1 MLRFLLFP
9 VTSHSIPR
17 RTTFTSIRLSCNCF
31 QALEEYV
38 LSTEIEVPVYFAE
51 ESEDLDY
58 LAESLQG
65 LGNEKSASAA
75 QGKILAYFADFM

>member
-1 MLRFLLFP
+1 L
-9 VTSHSIPR
+9 
-17 RTTFTSIRLSCNCF
+17 

-58 LAESLQG
+58 LVEGLQG
-65 LGNEKSASAA
+65 LGTEKSASAA
-75 QGKILAYFADFM
+75 QGKILSVVCLEIFNL

>member
-1 MLRFLLFP
+1 M
-9 VTSHSIPR
+9 
-17 RTTFTSIRLSCNCF
+17 

-58 LAESLQG
+58 LVEGLQG

-75 QGKILAYFADFM
+75 QGKILSVVCL

>member
-1 MLRFLLFP
+1 M
-9 VTSHSIPR
+9 
-17 RTTFTSIRLSCNCF
+17 

-58 LAESLQG
+58 LVEGLQG

-75 QGKILAYFADFM
+75 QGKVLTLFASKYLT

>member
-1 MLRFLLFP
+1 MKHVFLKPNF
-9 VTSHSIPR
+9 
-17 RTTFTSIRLSCNCF
+17 CF

-51 ESEDLDY
+51 ESEDLVY

-65 LGNEKSASAA
+65 LGTEKSASAA
-75 QGKILAYFADFM
+75 QGKHLFKSC

>member
-1 MLRFLLFP
+1 M
-9 VTSHSIPR
+9 
-17 RTTFTSIRLSCNCF
+17 
-31 QALEEYV
+31 EEYV

-58 LAESLQG
+58 LVESLQG

-75 QGKILAYFADFM
+75 QGNIFTLIVCCAAQLVLMMKSSISVGIDFS